1 MSDPSEG
8 EVCGKHYATGQ
19 LIRLRWENGKITEM
33 ARVEAGRS
41 ATGATSSE
49 TGAASSAIV
58 STADVWI
65 APGLF
70 DAQVNGYGGVDFQQ
84 DDLKVGDL
92 VSAARQLRNAGCTRF
107 LLTLIT
113 DEWTKLMGRLRHL
126 RELREQ
132 SAELQAAIAGWH
144 IEGPF
149 LSTEPGFHG
158 AHDPA
163 LMCDPTPQHIGELRS
178 ITENDPL
185 LLTLAP
191 ERPGAIEVIEDAV
204 LRGIKISLGHTNASA
219 EILLRAVRAGASS
232 FTHLANGCPREL
244 DRHDNILWRVFETP
258 DLMVSLIPDRIHVSP
273 GLFRVLHRNLVLGW
287 IYYVSDA
294 MSAAGM
300 APGRYK
306 LGKLE
311 LEVGMDQVVR
321 QPGKPLFAGSALR
334 PIDGVFRAAEMLSW
348 PWQQAWPRFSEV
360 PARLM
365 GLRNELEMGGRADFC
380 VVKVAGENQL
390 VELRTHAAG

>member
-1 MSDPSEG
+1 MSNTSEG
-8 EVCGKHYATGQ
+8 EVCGRHFITGE
-19 LIRLRWENGKITEM
+19 LVRLRWENGKITEIE
-33 ARVEAGRS
+33 RLEAGRLVVTDPAAIM
-41 ATGATSSE
+41 AT
-49 TGAASSAIV
+49 
-58 STADVWI
+58 DVWI

-84 DDLKVGDL
+84 DGLKAGDL
-92 VSAARQLRNAGCTRF
+92 ISAARQLRNAGCTRF

-126 RELREQ
+126 KELREQ

-163 LMCDPTPQHIGELRS
+163 LMCDPTPEHIRELRA

-191 ERPGAIEVIEDAV
+191 ERAGAIEAIQVAV
-204 LRGIKISLGHTNASA
+204 SRGIRISLGHTNASA
-219 EILLRAVRAGASS
+219 EVLKQAVEAGANS

-258 DLMVSLIPDRIHVSP
+258 DLKVSLIPDGIHVSP
-273 GLFRVLHRNLVLGW
+273 SLFRILERNLVWNW

-300 APGRYK
+300 QPGKYK

-311 LEVGMDQVVR
+311 LEVGEDQIVR

-334 PIDGVFRAAEMLSW
+334 PIDGVFRAAEMLECK
-348 PWQQAWPRFSEV
+348 WQEVWPRYSEI
-360 PARLM
+360 PARMM
-365 GLRNELEMGGRADFC
+365 GLGNELVVGQRADLC
-380 VVKVAGENQL
+380 VLKMRSKNRL